1 MNQPKYIQTIIIKK
15 KRKSNYKKLMPDTP
29 VMCNFLL
36 KIGRPYVS
44 EDGAAKLKLYKYKG
58 GDTSFLYKYLYN
70 PLALYMVEN
79 HTPEWLA

>member
-1 MNQPKYIQTIIIKK
+1 MIIYIQIIIIK
-15 KRKSNYKKLMPDTP
+15 REEENSKKLMANSPI
-29 VMCNFLL
+29 MCDFLL
-36 KIGRPYVS
+36 KLGRPYVS
-44 EDGAAKLKLYKYKG
+44 EDGAAKLKLYKYQG